1 VKLIAFLT
9 MIMFFITSIIDTDF
23 SVSTTE
29 KSRDGVLPSSYGQ
42 ELELKK
48 QEEAQEHNNTESLQN
63 ETSSPVAGVN
73 NKMQGTLIVTKKVIN
88 EGGGENSKQPSDFTI
103 KIHGNNPS
111 PSLFPGNS
119 SGTIVKLDM
128 GMYSVTESGP
138 SDYNSTSSMDC
149 SGAIMSVEAVKC
161 DITNTYVKPSAGDD
175 DNNNN

>member
-1 VKLIAFLT
+1 MKLIAFLT

-23 SVSTTE
+23 SLSTTE
-29 KSRDGVLPSSYGQ
+29 KSRDDVLPLSYGQ

-48 QEEAQEHNNTESLQN
+48 EGEEEEHNNTESLQN
-63 ETSSPVAGVN
+63 QTLSPAAGVN

-88 EGGGENSKQPSDFTI
+88 EGDGNSKQPSDFTI

-119 SGTIVKLDM
+119 SGTSVKLDM

-138 SDYNSTSSMDC
+138 SGYNSTSSMDC
-149 SGAIMSVEAVKC
+149 SGAIMSVVEIVKC
-161 DITNTYVKPSAGDD
+161 DITNTYVKRSAD
-175 DNNNN
+175 DNN

>member
-9 MIMFFITSIIDTDF
+9 MIMFFSTSIIDTDF
-23 SVSTTE
+23 SLSTTE
-29 KSRDGVLPSSYGQ
+29 KSRDDALPLSYGQ
-42 ELELKK
+42 ELELKN
-48 QEEAQEHNNTESLQN
+48 QEEKEGNNTKSLQN
-63 ETSSPVAGVN
+63 ETSSPAAGVN
-73 NKMQGTLIVTKKVIN
+73 NKVQGTLIVTKKVIN
-88 EGGGENSKQPSDFTI
+88 EGGGNSKQPSDFTI

-161 DITNTYVKPSAGDD
+161 DITNTYVKRNAGD
-175 DNNNN
+175 NN

>member
-23 SVSTTE
+23 SLSTTE
-29 KSRDGVLPSSYGQ
+29 KSRVDVLPFSYGQ
-42 ELELKK
+42 ELEIKK
-48 QEEAQEHNNTESLQN
+48 QEEDNNTESLQN
-63 ETSSPVAGVN
+63 ETSSPVAGAN
-73 NKMQGTLIVTKKVIN
+73 NKVQGTLIVTKKVIN
-88 EGGGENSKQPSDFTI
+88 EGGGNSKQPSDFTI

-111 PSLFPGNS
+111 PSLFLGNS

-161 DITNTYVKPSAGDD
+161 DITNTYVKRSAD
-175 DNNNN
+175 DNN

>member
-9 MIMFFITSIIDTDF
+9 TMIMFFITFIIDTDF
-23 SVSTTE
+23 SLSTTQ
-29 KSRDGVLPSSYGQ
+29 KSRDDVIPLSYGQ
-42 ELELKK
+42 ELDLKK
-48 QEEAQEHNNTESLQN
+48 QGEEKHNSTESLQN
-63 ETSSPVAGVN
+63 QTLSPAAGVN

-88 EGGGENSKQPSDFTI
+88 EGDENSKQPSDFTI

-138 SDYNSTSSMDC
+138 SGYNSTSSMDC
-149 SGAIMSVEAVKC
+149 SGAIMSVETVIINSDYYHLINKV
-161 DITNTYVKPSAGDD
+161 IK
-175 DNNNN
+175 

>member
-9 MIMFFITSIIDTDF
+9 TMIMFFITFIIDTDF
-23 SVSTTE
+23 SLSTTQ
-29 KSRDGVLPSSYGQ
+29 KSRDDVIPLSYGQ

-48 QEEAQEHNNTESLQN
+48 QEKHNSTESLQN
-63 ETSSPVAGVN
+63 QTLSPAAGVN
-73 NKMQGTLIVTKKVIN
+73 NKMQGTLIVIKKVIN
-88 EGGGENSKQPSDFTI
+88 EGDENSKQPSDFTI

-138 SDYNSTSSMDC
+138 SGYNSTSSMDC
-149 SGAIMSVEAVKC
+149 SGAIMSVETVKC
-161 DITNTYVKPSAGDD
+161 DITNTYVKRSADD
-175 DNNNN
+175 DN

>member
-1 VKLIAFLT
+1 

-23 SVSTTE
+23 SLSATE

-42 ELELKK
+42 ELELEK
-48 QEEAQEHNNTESLQN
+48 QEKEGNNTESLQN
-63 ETSSPVAGVN
+63 ETSSPAAGVN
-73 NKMQGTLIVTKKVIN
+73 NKVQGTLIVTKKVIN
-88 EGGGENSKQPSDFTI
+88 EGGGNSKQPSDFTI

-161 DITNTYVKPSAGDD
+161 DITNTYVKRSAGD
-175 DNNNN
+175 NNN

>member
-23 SVSTTE
+23 SLSATE

-42 ELELKK
+42 ESELEK
-48 QEEAQEHNNTESLQN
+48 QEKEGNNTESLQN
-63 ETSSPVAGVN
+63 ETSSPAAGVN
-73 NKMQGTLIVTKKVIN
+73 NKVQGTLIVTKKVIN
-88 EGGGENSKQPSDFTI
+88 EGGGNSKQLSDFTI

-161 DITNTYVKPSAGDD
+161 DITNTYVKRSAGD
-175 DNNNN
+175 NNN

>member
-9 MIMFFITSIIDTDF
+9 TMIMFFITFIIDTDF
-23 SVSTTE
+23 SLSTTQ
-29 KSRDGVLPSSYGQ
+29 KSRDDVIPLSYGQ
-42 ELELKK
+42 ELDLKK
-48 QEEAQEHNNTESLQN
+48 QGEEKHNSTESLQN
-63 ETSSPVAGVN
+63 QTLSPAAGVN

-88 EGGGENSKQPSDFTI
+88 EGDENSKQPSDFTI

-138 SDYNSTSSMDC
+138 SGYNSTSSMDC
-149 SGAIMSVEAVKC
+149 SGAIMSVETVKC
-161 DITNTYVKPSAGDD
+161 DITNTYVKRSADD
-175 DNNNN
+175 DNQ

>member
-1 VKLIAFLT
+1 MKLIAFLT
-9 MIMFFITSIIDTDF
+9 MIMFFITFIIDIDF
-23 SVSTTE
+23 SLSTTE
-29 KSRDGVLPSSYGQ
+29 KSRDDVLPLSYGQ

-48 QEEAQEHNNTESLQN
+48 QEVEENNNTESLQN
-63 ETSSPVAGVN
+63 ETSSPAAGVN
-73 NKMQGTLIVTKKVIN
+73 NKVQGTLIVTKKVVN
-88 EGGGENSKQPSDFTI
+88 EGGGGNSKQPSDFTI

-161 DITNTYVKPSAGDD
+161 DITNTYVKRNAGD
-175 DNNNN
+175 NN

>member
-1 VKLIAFLT
+1 MKLIAFLT

-23 SVSTTE
+23 SLSATE

-42 ELELKK
+42 GLELEK
-48 QEEAQEHNNTESLQN
+48 QEKEGNNTESLQN
-63 ETSSPVAGVN
+63 ETSSPAAGVN
-73 NKMQGTLIVTKKVIN
+73 NKVQGTLIVTKKVIN
-88 EGGGENSKQPSDFTI
+88 EGGGNSKQPSDFTI

-111 PSLFPGNS
+111 PSSFPGNS

-161 DITNTYVKPSAGDD
+161 DITNTYVKRSAGD
-175 DNNNN
+175 NNN

>member
-1 VKLIAFLT
+1 MKLIAFLT

-23 SVSTTE
+23 SLSATE

-42 ELELKK
+42 ELELEK
-48 QEEAQEHNNTESLQN
+48 QEKEGNNTESLQN
-63 ETSSPVAGVN
+63 ETSSPAAGVN
-73 NKMQGTLIVTKKVIN
+73 NKVQGTLIVTKKVIN
-88 EGGGENSKQPSDFTI
+88 EGGGGNSKLPSDFTI
-103 KIHGNNPS
+103 KIHGINPS

-161 DITNTYVKPSAGDD
+161 DITNTYVKRSAGD
-175 DNNNN
+175 NNN

>member
-9 MIMFFITSIIDTDF
+9 MIMFFITFIIDTDF
-23 SVSTTE
+23 RLSTTE
-29 KSRDGVLPSSYGQ
+29 KSRDDVIPLSYGQ

-48 QEEAQEHNNTESLQN
+48 QEEHNSTESLQN
-63 ETSSPVAGVN
+63 QTLSPAGVN
-73 NKMQGTLIVTKKVIN
+73 NKMQGTLIVTKVIT
-88 EGGGENSKQPSDFTI
+88 EGDGNSKQPSDFTI

-138 SDYNSTSSMDC
+138 SGYNSTSSMDC
-149 SGAIMSVEAVKC
+149 SGAIMSVETVKC
-161 DITNTYVKPSAGDD
+161 DITNTYVKRSADD
-175 DNNNN
+175 DN

>member
-1 VKLIAFLT
+1 MKLIAFLT

-23 SVSTTE
+23 SLSTTE
-29 KSRDGVLPSSYGQ
+29 NSRDGVLPSSYGQ
-42 ELELKK
+42 ELELEK
-48 QEEAQEHNNTESLQN
+48 QEKEGNNTESLQN
-63 ETSSPVAGVN
+63 ETSSPAAGVN
-73 NKMQGTLIVTKKVIN
+73 NKVQGTLIVTKKVIN
-88 EGGGENSKQPSDFTI
+88 EGGGNSKQPSDFTI

-111 PSLFPGNS
+111 PSSFPGNS

-161 DITNTYVKPSAGDD
+161 DITNTYVKRSAGH
-175 DNNNN
+175 NNN

>member
-1 VKLIAFLT
+1 MKLIAFLT

-23 SVSTTE
+23 SLSATE

-42 ELELKK
+42 ELELEK
-48 QEEAQEHNNTESLQN
+48 QEKEGNNTESLQN
-63 ETSSPVAGVN
+63 ETSSPAAGVN
-73 NKMQGTLIVTKKVIN
+73 NKVQGTLIVTKKVIN
-88 EGGGENSKQPSDFTI
+88 EGGGNSKQPSDFTI

-111 PSLFPGNS
+111 PSSFPGNS

-161 DITNTYVKPSAGDD
+161 DITNTYVKRSTG
-175 DNNNN
+175 DNN

>member
-23 SVSTTE
+23 SLSTTE
-29 KSRDGVLPSSYGQ
+29 KSRDDVLPLSYGQ

-48 QEEAQEHNNTESLQN
+48 QEVEEDNNTESLQN

-73 NKMQGTLIVTKKVIN
+73 NKVQGTLIVTKKVIN
-88 EGGGENSKQPSDFTI
+88 EGGGNSKQPSDFTI

-161 DITNTYVKPSAGDD
+161 DITNTYVKRSAGD
-175 DNNNN
+175 NN

>member
-1 VKLIAFLT
+1 

-23 SVSTTE
+23 NSSTTTE
-29 KSRDGVLPSSYGQ
+29 KSRDGVLPSSYAQ
-42 ELELKK
+42 ELEPKN
-48 QEEAQEHNNTESLQN
+48 QEEDNNNTQSLQN
-63 ETSSPVAGVN
+63 ETSSSQAATGVN
-73 NKMQGTLIVTKKVIN
+73 NKVQGTLIVIKKVID
-88 EGGGENSKQPSDFTI
+88 EGDGNGKQPPDFTI

-138 SDYNSTSSMDC
+138 SGYNSTSSMDC

-161 DITNTYVKPSAGDD
+161 DITNTYVKRSAGD
-175 DNNNN
+175 NN

>member
-1 VKLIAFLT
+1 MKLIAFLT
-9 MIMFFITSIIDTDF
+9 MIMFFITFIIDTDF
-23 SVSTTE
+23 NLSTTE
-29 KSRDGVLPSSYGQ
+29 KSRDHVLPLSYGQ

-48 QEEAQEHNNTESLQN
+48 QHEEEQHNNTKSIQN
-63 ETSSPVAGVN
+63 QTLSPAAEVN

-88 EGGGENSKQPSDFTI
+88 ESDGNSKQSSDFTI
-103 KIHGNNPS
+103 KVHGNNPS

-161 DITNTYVKPSAGDD
+161 DITNTYVKRSADD
-175 DNNNN
+175 DNN

>member
-1 VKLIAFLT
+1 VKLIALLT
-9 MIMFFITSIIDTDF
+9 MIMFFITFIIDTDF
-23 SVSTTE
+23 SLSTTE
-29 KSRDGVLPSSYGQ
+29 KFRDDVLPLSYGQ

-63 ETSSPVAGVN
+63 ETSSPAAGVN
-73 NKMQGTLIVTKKVIN
+73 NKVQGTLIVTKKVIN
-88 EGGGENSKQPSDFTI
+88 EGGGNSKQPSDFTI

-111 PSLFPGNS
+111 PSSFPGNS

-128 GMYSVTESGP
+128 GMYSITESGP

-161 DITNTYVKPSAGDD
+161 DITNTYVKRSAG
-175 DNNNN
+175 NNN

>member
-1 VKLIAFLT
+1 
-9 MIMFFITSIIDTDF
+9 MFFITFIIDTDF
-23 SVSTTE
+23 S
-29 KSRDGVLPSSYGQ
+29 LSYGQ

-48 QEEAQEHNNTESLQN
+48 QEVEENNNTESLQN
-63 ETSSPVAGVN
+63 ETSSPAAGVN
-73 NKMQGTLIVTKKVIN
+73 NKVQGTLIVTKKVIN
-88 EGGGENSKQPSDFTI
+88 EGGGNSKQPSDFTI

-161 DITNTYVKPSAGDD
+161 DITNTYVKRSTG
-175 DNNNN
+175 DNN

>member
-1 VKLIAFLT
+1 
-9 MIMFFITSIIDTDF
+9 
-23 SVSTTE
+23 
-29 KSRDGVLPSSYGQ
+29 
-42 ELELKK
+42 
-48 QEEAQEHNNTESLQN
+48 
-63 ETSSPVAGVN
+63 
-73 NKMQGTLIVTKKVIN
+73 LIVTKKVIN
-88 EGGGENSKQPSDFTI
+88 EGGGGNSKLPSDFTI

-161 DITNTYVKPSAGDD
+161 DITNTYVKRSAGD
-175 DNNNN
+175 NNN

>member
-9 MIMFFITSIIDTDF
+9 MIMFFSTSIIDTDF
-23 SVSTTE
+23 SLSTTE
-29 KSRDGVLPSSYGQ
+29 KSRDDVLPLSYGQ
-42 ELELKK
+42 ELEIKK
-48 QEEAQEHNNTESLQN
+48 QEMEEGNNTESLQN
-63 ETSSPVAGVN
+63 ETSSPAAGAN
-73 NKMQGTLIVTKKVIN
+73 NKVQGTLIVTKKVIN
-88 EGGGENSKQPSDFTI
+88 EGGGNSKQPSDFTI

-161 DITNTYVKPSAGDD
+161 DITNTYVKRNAGD
-175 DNNNN
+175 NN

>member
-23 SVSTTE
+23 SLSATE

-42 ELELKK
+42 ESELEK
-48 QEEAQEHNNTESLQN
+48 QEKEGNNTESLQN
-63 ETSSPVAGVN
+63 ETSSPAAGVN
-73 NKMQGTLIVTKKVIN
+73 NKVQGTLIVTKKVIN
-88 EGGGENSKQPSDFTI
+88 EGGGNSKQPSDFTI

-161 DITNTYVKPSAGDD
+161 DITNTYVKRSAGD
-175 DNNNN
+175 NNN

>member
-1 VKLIAFLT
+1 MKLVAFLT
-9 MIMFFITSIIDTDF
+9 VIMFFIIFIIDTDF
-23 SVSTTE
+23 NLSTTE
-29 KSRDGVLPSSYGQ
+29 KSRDDVLPLSYGQ

-48 QEEAQEHNNTESLQN
+48 QGEEEHNNTESLQN
-63 ETSSPVAGVN
+63 QTLSPAAGVN

-88 EGGGENSKQPSDFTI
+88 EGGGNSKQPSDFTI

-161 DITNTYVKPSAGDD
+161 DITNTYVKRSAGD
-175 DNNNN
+175 NNN

>member
-9 MIMFFITSIIDTDF
+9 MIMFFITFIIYTDF
-23 SVSTTE
+23 SLSTTE
-29 KSRDGVLPSSYGQ
+29 KSRDDVLPLSYGQ

-48 QEEAQEHNNTESLQN
+48 QGEDQHNNTESLQN
-63 ETSSPVAGVN
+63 QTLSPAAGVN

-88 EGGGENSKQPSDFTI
+88 EGDGNSKQPSDFTI

-138 SDYNSTSSMDC
+138 SGYNSTSSMDC
-149 SGAIMSVEAVKC
+149 SGAIMSVETVKC
-161 DITNTYVKPSAGDD
+161 DITNTDVNRSADD
-175 DNNNN
+175 DNN

>member
-1 VKLIAFLT
+1 
-9 MIMFFITSIIDTDF
+9 MFFITFIIDTDF
-23 SVSTTE
+23 SLSTTE
-29 KSRDGVLPSSYGQ
+29 KLRDDVLPLSYGQ

-48 QEEAQEHNNTESLQN
+48 QEVEENNNTESLQN
-63 ETSSPVAGVN
+63 ETSSPAAGVN
-73 NKMQGTLIVTKKVIN
+73 NKVQGTLIVTKKVIN
-88 EGGGENSKQPSDFTI
+88 EGGGNSKQPSDFTI

-119 SGTIVKLDM
+119 SGTIVNLDM

-161 DITNTYVKPSAGDD
+161 DITNTYVKRNAGD
-175 DNNNN
+175 NNQ

>member
-1 VKLIAFLT
+1 MKLIAFLT

-23 SVSTTE
+23 SLSATE

-42 ELELKK
+42 ELELEK
-48 QEEAQEHNNTESLQN
+48 QEKEGNNTESLQN
-63 ETSSPVAGVN
+63 ETSSPAAGVN
-73 NKMQGTLIVTKKVIN
+73 NKVQGTLIVTKKVIN
-88 EGGGENSKQPSDFTI
+88 EGGGNSKQPSDFTI

-161 DITNTYVKPSAGDD
+161 DITNTYVKRSAGD
-175 DNNNN
+175 NNN

>member
-1 VKLIAFLT
+1 MKLIAFLT
-9 MIMFFITSIIDTDF
+9 MIMFFITFIIDIDF
-23 SVSTTE
+23 SLSTTE
-29 KSRDGVLPSSYGQ
+29 KSRDDVLPLSYGQ

-48 QEEAQEHNNTESLQN
+48 QEVEENNNTESLQN
-63 ETSSPVAGVN
+63 ETSSPAAGVN
-73 NKMQGTLIVTKKVIN
+73 NKVQGTLIVTKKVVN
-88 EGGGENSKQPSDFTI
+88 EGGGGNSKQPSDFTI

-149 SGAIMSVEAVKC
+149 SGAIMSVETVKC
-161 DITNTYVKPSAGDD
+161 DITNTYVKRNAGD
-175 DNNNN
+175 NN